1 MTPQVLLELLYA
13 VLRGEAPAETLFA
26 AIDEANLHAP
36 DASAVLQ
43 REIDELYGRN
53 ELHFDLYLR
62 LKDQLQHSVR
72 SRTHP
77 PRTHPP
83 QARTTPPGPER
94 GDGATQRRRP
104 TTSSA
109 MPQAPPADRT
119 VLRPATVPAA
129 AGSWTPGGAT
139 GATLAAPSGAAQPA
153 HQSVPLASALAG
165 QRTGPDGEF
174 ADTRTWIVEQQLE
187 QGMVVKERFVL
198 ERRLGEGGMGVV
210 FKARDL
216 RKEEA
221 RDRDPY
227 VAIKFLNAEFRRH
240 PEALMALQR
249 ETRRAQALAH
259 PNVVTVYDFD
269 RDASL
274 IYMTME
280 FLEGEPLD
288 RFIQRHPQGLR
299 FKEAWPII
307 SGCARA
313 LSYAHQERVI
323 HADFK
328 PGNVFV
334 AGGSK
339 VKVLDFGIARA
350 LVRQGD
356 ERAAGTRFD
365 AGTLGALTPA
375 YASPEMLLNEQPDPR
390 DDVYALA
397 CVVYELLTGRHPFNG
412 ATAVKAAHD
421 GMSVKRSPGLGRRQ
435 HRALVRGLAFR
446 QADRTPGV
454 DPFLDEI
461 AGPLGARGRALR
473 LSLWS
478 TSVTGIAVAALAAG
492 AWWFTRANPDEQL
505 MRQLM
510 EGARA
515 GAQERAQQSGETPE
529 VDTQLRDILLEQGR
543 DYMQLAKIKFDSG
556 LLSEGVSS
564 AYGAFSNALRID
576 PNNQHAAEGIV
587 EIVRMYQSEAER
599 LLAAGDSAR
608 AAELAG
614 YGLKIQPSRD
624 ALLEIKRKAEAA
636 AKPAV
641 D

>member
-1 MTPQVLLELLYA
+1 MTPQALLELLYA
-13 VLRGEAPAETLFA
+13 VLRGEAPPEALFSGV
-26 AIDEANLHAP
+26 DEANQQSPEAG
-36 DASAVLQ
+36 AALQ
-43 REIDELYGRN
+43 REIDALYARN

-62 LKDQLQHSVR
+62 VKDRLQAGVR
-72 SRTHP
+72 
-77 PRTHPP
+77 
-83 QARTTPPGPER
+83 ARTTNPPHSTNAPRGAMPREAATQMRRSDGNPEPQESPR
-94 GDGATQRRRP
+94 GDRTMLRSPTGTGAPSGTR
-104 TTSSA
+104 
-109 MPQAPPADRT
+109 
-119 VLRPATVPAA
+119 AA
-129 AGSWTPGGAT
+129 QGGAT
-139 GATLAAPSGAAQPA
+139 LGAPPGGIGHVSHPAAGWSSGPA
-153 HQSVPLASALAG
+153 SGP
-165 QRTGPDGEF
+165 RTGRENEPAE
-174 ADTRTWIVEQQLE
+174 TRTWVIEQQLE

-210 FKARDL
+210 FKARYL

-227 VAIKFLNAEFRRH
+227 VAIKFLNDEFRRR

-249 ETRRAQALAH
+249 ETRRAQSLAH

-299 FKEAWPII
+299 FKDAWPII
-307 SGCARA
+307 EGCARA
-313 LSYAHQERVI
+313 LAYAHQERVI

-334 AGGSK
+334 AGERK

-350 LVRQGD
+350 LSRQGD
-356 ERAAGTRFD
+356 DRAAGTRFD
-365 AGTLGALTPA
+365 AGSLGALTPA
-375 YASPEMLLNEQPDPR
+375 YASPEMLLDEQPDPR

-397 CVVYELLTGRHPFNG
+397 CVSYELLTGRHPFGG

-421 GMSVKRSPGLGRRQ
+421 GMTVKRAPGMGRRQ

-446 QADRTPGV
+446 QPDRSRTV
-454 DPFLDEI
+454 EAFLDEL

-473 LSLWS
+473 QSLLS
-478 TSVTGIAVAALAAG
+478 TTATGIAVAALAAG

-505 MRQLM
+505 MRQLTD
-510 EGARA
+510 A
-515 GAQERAQQSGETPE
+515 AQAQADQRAQQSGEPFE
-529 VDTQLRDILLEQGR
+529 VDAELRDMLLEQGR
-543 DYMQLAKIKFDSG
+543 DYMQLAAVKFDSA

-564 AYGAFSNALRID
+564 AYGAYSNALRMD
-576 PNNQHAAEGIV
+576 PASKEAAEGIV
-587 EIVRMYQSEAER
+587 EIVRRYESEAQR
-599 LLAAGDSAR
+599 LLDAGEAAR

-614 YGLKIQPSRD
+614 YGLKIQPTRES
-624 ALLEIKRKAEAA
+624 LLEIKREADAAVNPA
-636 AKPAV
+636 AK
-641 D
+641 

>member
-1 MTPQVLLELLYA
+1 MTPQALLELLHA
-13 VLRGEAPAETLFA
+13 VLRGEAPAEALFSGV
-26 AIDEANLHAP
+26 DEANLHSP
-36 DASAVLQ
+36 EASAALQ
-43 REIDELYGRN
+43 REIDELYARN

-62 LKDQLQHSVR
+62 VKDSLQAGAR
-72 SRTHP
+72 
-77 PRTHPP
+77 
-83 QARTTPPGPER
+83 ARTTRPPRATTAPPGAPL
-94 GDGATQRRRP
+94 GDAATRMRP
-104 TTSSA
+104 SA
-109 MPQAPPADRT
+109 ADAPPQEPHRGDRT
-119 VLRPATVPAA
+119 VLRTPTGTGAQSGRLAGGVGATL
-129 AGSWTPGGAT
+129 GSRPGGAGHVSHQAGWST
-139 GATLAAPSGAAQPA
+139 GPA
-153 HQSVPLASALAG
+153 GGP
-165 QRTGPDGEF
+165 RTGRGDEPTE
-174 ADTRTWIVEQQLE
+174 TRTWVIEQQLE

-227 VAIKFLNAEFRRH
+227 VAIKFLNDEFRRR

-249 ETRRAQALAH
+249 ETRRAQSLAH

-299 FKEAWPII
+299 FKDAWPII
-307 SGCARA
+307 EGCARA
-313 LSYAHQERVI
+313 LAYAHQERVI

-328 PGNVFV
+328 PGNVFF
-334 AGGSK
+334 AGERK

-350 LVRQGD
+350 LSRQGD
-356 ERAAGTRFD
+356 DRAAGTRFD
-365 AGTLGALTPA
+365 AGSLGALTPA
-375 YASPEMLLNEQPDPR
+375 YASPEMLLDEQPDPR

-397 CVVYELLTGRHPFNG
+397 CVAYELLTGRHPFGG

-421 GMSVKRSPGLGRRQ
+421 GMTVKRAPGMGRRQ

-446 QADRTPGV
+446 QADRSPTV
-454 DPFLDEI
+454 EAFLDEL

-473 LSLWS
+473 QSLLSIS
-478 TSVTGIAVAALAAG
+478 ATGIAVATLAAA

-505 MRQLM
+505 IRQLTDT
-510 EGARA
+510 
-515 GAQERAQQSGETPE
+515 AQAEADQRAQQSGEPFE
-529 VDTQLRDILLEQGR
+529 VDPELRDMLLEQGR
-543 DYMQLAKIKFDSG
+543 DYMQLAAVEFDSA

-564 AYGAFSNALRID
+564 AYGAYSNALRTD
-576 PNNQHAAEGIV
+576 PASKEAAEGIV
-587 EIVRMYQSEAER
+587 EIVRRYESEARR
-599 LLAAGDSAR
+599 LLAAGEAAR

-614 YGLKIQPSRD
+614 YGLKIQPARES
-624 ALLEIKRKAEAA
+624 LLDIKSEAEAA
-636 AKPAV
+636 VNPAAK
-641 D
+641 